1 MKKMIELT
9 KKAFIKE
16 DGEDVKIKWKTTIVT
31 SMIFGVI
38 AYNYIAVPVL
48 AANGVILA
56 PIPLEHI
63 VEIITTLI

>member
-16 DGEDVKIKWKTTIVT
+16 DVKIKWKTTAIASIT
-31 SMIFGVI
+31 FGVLI
-38 AYNYIAVPVL
+38 YNYVAVPLL

>member
-1 MKKMIELT
+1 MKTLVNLIM
-9 KKAFIKE
+9 KAFITE
-16 DGEDVKIKWKTTIVT
+16 EGEDIKMKWKTTIVT

>member
-63 VEIITTLI
+63 AEIITTLI

>member
-1 MKKMIELT
+1 MIELT

-16 DGEDVKIKWKTTIVT
+16 DGEDVKIKWNTTAIASIT
-31 SMIFGVI
+31 FGVLI
-38 AYNYIAVPVL
+38 YNYVAVPVL

-63 VEIITTLI
+63 AEIITTLI

>member
-9 KKAFIKE
+9 KKTFIKE
-16 DGEDVKIKWKTTIVT
+16 DGEDVKIKWKTTAIASIT
-31 SMIFGVI
+31 FGVLI
-38 AYNYIAVPVL
+38 YNYVAVPVL

-63 VEIITTLI
+63 AEIITTLI

>member
-1 MKKMIELT
+1 MIELT